1 MAVNPRSSTPARALP
16 TQGGAKE
23 LPPAGATGRGLERV
37 ARVINPGGWA
47 VESERPIATLL
58 GSCVAVCLIDPQLHL
73 AGMNHFLLPSGQPG
87 GSRRSTD
94 EDTVLHGDY
103 AMEVL
108 RNAMY
113 ARGASPARLI
123 AKAFGGGNVVNA
135 IQMAIGSRNAEFAR
149 EWLQREGIPLLSSDL
164 GGRGRARWC
173 STPSRAMRFAA
184 AQPSTAPRRLPWPM
198 QRMPTK
204 KLCSNVLLPLLRRKR
219 KSSCSSA
226 AVHAVVA
233 SPCWCCVHCALA
245 ALGAAAVAG
254 VVVGGSGGG
263 VGGLGVAP
271 GRARRCAPRA
281 PAPGL

>member
-1 MAVNPRSSTPARALP
+1 MAVNPRSSTPTRALP

-135 IQMAIGSRNAEFAR
+135 IQMAIGSRNAEFA
-149 EWLQREGIPLLSSDL
+149 QRYLELEKIRLAAHDL
-164 GGRGRARWC
+164 GGNSGRQIYFFPANGEAFVRKV
-173 STPSRAMRFAA
+173 TGGNRDLAQREIEFAK
-184 AQPSTAPRRLPWPM
+184 RL
-198 QRMPTK
+198 QTDEQQ
-204 KLCSNVLLPLLRRKR
+204 
-219 KSSCSSA
+219 
-226 AVHAVVA
+226 
-233 SPCWCCVHCALA
+233 
-245 ALGAAAVAG
+245 
-254 VVVGGSGGG
+254 GS
-263 VGGLGVAP
+263 VFLF
-271 GRARRCAPRA
+271 
-281 PAPGL
+281 